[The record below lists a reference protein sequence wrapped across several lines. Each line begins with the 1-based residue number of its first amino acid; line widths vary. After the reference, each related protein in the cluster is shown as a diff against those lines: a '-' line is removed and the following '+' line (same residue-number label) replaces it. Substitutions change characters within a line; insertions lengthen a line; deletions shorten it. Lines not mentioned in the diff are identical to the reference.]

1 MLKQTAE
8 LVDSQVPRASI
19 ETSPRERVKD
29 DDNEVDD
36 DNLKPGQTRT
46 SEVWRTPTTECAF
59 TVVRTQQPRD
69 GATSECQYKF
79 KSKLKYNEVS
89 SQQMAFPQSHH
100 WATILWFEPTIWFL
114 QIQIRN
120 KYKWEP
126 IYKTQYI
133 CKQIFQRWPPRHK
146 GSWAGLSTLEVDIH
160 LSFKHFHC
168 LSSLAWSK
176 T

>member
-8 LVDSQVPRASI
+8 LVNSLLSLYWNQSR
-19 ETSPRERVKD
+19 RELGRVKD
-29 DDNEVDD
+29 DDHDDDDNDVDD

-79 KSKLKYNEVS
+79 KSKLKYFKVS

-114 QIQIRN
+114 QIQ
-120 KYKWEP
+120 KG
-126 IYKTQYI
+126 TQLQDYI
-133 CKQIFQRWPPRHK
+133 CKRIFQRWPSWHK
-146 GSWAGLSTLEVDIH
+146 GSWAGLSPLEVDIH
-160 LSFKHFHC
+160 LSFKRFHC
-168 LSSLAWSK
+168 LSSLARSK